1 MHFQRLPSLS
11 DKESAR
17 LSSGEAGLAM
27 SIISPCSPGNTS
39 KSMSRHSRLTLI
51 LRHELTKSRT
61 EGNSSQEIIS
71 TTQRGEIQY
80 VTIVFFFR
88 NIYFL
93 FFHF

>member
-1 MHFQRLPSLS
+1 MHFQCLPRLS

-17 LSSGEAGLAM
+17 LSLGEAGLAM
-27 SIISPCSPGNTS
+27 SIISPYRPGNTS
-39 KSMSRHSRLTLI
+39 KSMSRHSRRALI
-51 LRHELTKSRT
+51 LRHELTRSRT
-61 EGNSSQEIIS
+61 AGNSSREIIS

-88 NIYFL
+88 NIYFI